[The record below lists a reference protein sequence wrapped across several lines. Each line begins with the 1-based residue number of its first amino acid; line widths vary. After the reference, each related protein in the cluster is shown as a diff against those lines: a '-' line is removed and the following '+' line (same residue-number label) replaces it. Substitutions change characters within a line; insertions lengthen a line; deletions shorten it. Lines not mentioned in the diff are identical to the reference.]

1 MKIAIVTEDGETISR
16 HFGRAPYYL
25 VVTVDNGATVKRE
38 RRDKAGHAQFAGQVH
53 EHEHHAGGALG
64 HGFDSESRERHGR
77 MASTITDCSVLLAGG
92 MGAGAYESLK
102 QAGITP
108 IITDVD
114 KIEEAVSAYLA
125 GTLTDHTERL
135 H

>member
-16 HFGRAPYYL
+16 HFGRAPFYL
-25 VVTVDNGATVKRE
+25 VVTVDKGTVVKRD
-38 RRDKAGHAQFAGQVH
+38 RRDKAGHTQFAGHGH
-53 EHEHHAGGALG
+53 EHEQHAEGASG

-77 MASTITDCSVLLAGG
+77 MVSAITDCSVLLAGG

-108 IITDVD
+108 IVTDVE
-114 KIEEAVSAYLA
+114 KIEEAVAAYLA

>member
-1 MKIAIVTEDGETISR
+1 MKIAVVTDNGQTISR
-16 HFGRAPYYL
+16 HFGRALHYL
-25 VVTVDNGATVKRE
+25 VVTVDKGTAVNRE

-53 EHEHHAGGALG
+53 EHEHHGEGALG
-64 HGFDSESRERHGR
+64 HGFDSESRQRHGR

-108 IITDVD
+108 VITDIE
-114 KIEEAVSAYLA
+114 KIDEAIAAYLA
-125 GTLTDHTERL
+125 GNLTDHTERL